1 MDVPRTNSTGGAPW
15 TKSTPGRGAVA
26 ASYENKAIFLQCP
39 VPQIWLQPE
48 TTRKIRCSDVWLFP
62 ARVPLSRLLGVRP
75 DSLRTHHLLL
85 SSLTCVCQF
94 PFHMEELSSKARVL
108 LPHRYGARR
117 SCFPGRVAVRS
128 TRGRGEVVGD
138 QVALR
143 ALGGS
148 WSAARARQKGAGDPL
163 SIPVYVPIHS
173 SHVRS
178 KVQTNQMLCEQQHFC
193 LKPGVVP
200 LSSGPQI
207 GLGQYAMRDSARDCQ
222 AHVETRTFRRTLIS
236 LPSLSP
242 FLHSPIET
250 LFRPCPRIH
259 TLLTRP
265 TPFVLCSSRLCHS
278 ARIFAP

>member
-1 MDVPRTNSTGGAPW
+1 MRYLALFRSELLW
-15 TKSTPGRGAVA
+15 RVA
-26 ASYENKAIFLQCP
+26 
-39 VPQIWLQPE
+39 
-48 TTRKIRCSDVWLFP
+48 
-62 ARVPLSRLLGVRP
+62 GMVRS
-75 DSLRTHHLLL
+75 DSLRTHHVVLW
-85 SSLTCVCQF
+85 SLKCVCQF
-94 PFHMEELSSKARVL
+94 PFHMKDLSSKARVS
-108 LPHRYGARR
+108 LPRRYGARR

-207 GLGQYAMRDSARDCQ
+207 GLGQCAMRDSACARLPGTCRDTHIPTC
-222 AHVETRTFRRTLIS
+222 AHLP
-236 LPSLSP
+236 PSLSP
-242 FLHSPIET
+242 LLHSP
-250 LFRPCPRIH
+250 
-259 TLLTRP
+259 
-265 TPFVLCSSRLCHS
+265 
-278 ARIFAP
+278 

>member
-1 MDVPRTNSTGGAPW
+1 MPMVLSPCPPVGMWCAAPVSPRVLLPRRTRTRQFFFNA
-15 TKSTPGRGAVA
+15 
-26 ASYENKAIFLQCP
+26 L
-39 VPQIWLQPE
+39 PQILLQPE

-75 DSLRTHHLLL
+75 DSLRTHHLFL

-94 PFHMEELSSKARVL
+94 PFHMEELSSKARVS

-200 LSSGPQI
+200 LSS
-207 GLGQYAMRDSARDCQ
+207 C
-222 AHVETRTFRRTLIS
+222 
-236 LPSLSP
+236 
-242 FLHSPIET
+242 
-250 LFRPCPRIH
+250 
-259 TLLTRP
+259 
-265 TPFVLCSSRLCHS
+265 TPVVLRLV
-278 ARIFAP
+278 

>member
-1 MDVPRTNSTGGAPW
+1 MDFFCPRYIGQKRFIKSVVPRAVWEGGFAHGFVAVSASRDVVRCTGVAA
-15 TKSTPGRGAVA
+15 SAVA
-26 ASYENKAIFLQCP
+26 ASYENKVLFLQCP
-39 VPQIWLQPE
+39 VPQSWLQPE
-48 TTRKIRCSDVWLFP
+48 TTRKMRCLDVWLFS

-75 DSLRTHHLLL
+75 DSLRTHHLFL

-94 PFHMEELSSKARVL
+94 PVSHGRAVL
-108 LPHRYGARR
+108 ESPRLTPSPLWCAAVMFSG
-117 SCFPGRVAVRS
+117 SVAVRS

-193 LKPGVVP
+193 LKPGVVCRCP
-200 LSSGPQI
+200 VVLR
-207 GLGQYAMRDSARDCQ
+207 LVYDS
-222 AHVETRTFRRTLIS
+222 TL
-236 LPSLSP
+236 
-242 FLHSPIET
+242 
-250 LFRPCPRIH
+250 
-259 TLLTRP
+259 
-265 TPFVLCSSRLCHS
+265 
-278 ARIFAP
+278 